1 MRHSPTDTLPHPRP
15 RRPQIEG
22 LVLDTHHNETL
33 PYGGS
38 HPHFLDHSFLFFK
51 MVEWTR
57 TYYINVNRKWRM
69 VLVGALPL
77 YTGCVGV
84 AVSVAGIYTQ
94 LRIHHRYWNLVVVL
108 VRLSFSFFFFFSA
121 EVVQRQSL
129 LSQTPRPQLVVV
141 A

>member
-1 MRHSPTDTLPHPRP
+1 MYRDIRLVKTSDPTTSVTVPSSDSAEPCYQPLSRLMLEQGCWVSFGAVILLPWTPDLRVMCLIRTTRHSPTDTLPHPRP

-57 TYYINVNRKWRM
+57 TYYINVNRK
-69 VLVGALPL
+69 
-77 YTGCVGV
+77 
-84 AVSVAGIYTQ
+84 
-94 LRIHHRYWNLVVVL
+94 
-108 VRLSFSFFFFFSA
+108 
-121 EVVQRQSL
+121 
-129 LSQTPRPQLVVV
+129 
-141 A
+141 